1 MPYHICM
8 RETPRKK
15 IVIDDV
21 AKRANVS
28 TATVSRVINGFEG
41 VSPEVAERVNSA
53 IEELGYIRPVKNR
66 ESVNRNVGIVVPHI
80 QNPYSCNLINE
91 IQDTLENFGYSVVI
105 MDSKN
110 EPNKSLKC
118 VDTLVKTGV
127 SGLIYIPTHSESPQ
141 EESLLTMD
149 LPMVFL
155 GRKIGEGRSCFVGSE
170 TFNGAYNGANYLFS
184 LGHKD
189 ILYITGNTE
198 SILSDTGPSTDKE
211 GFSGFLKAHKEK
223 GIDFNYDNLV
233 SGDYSISRTT
243 DVVNSLLDNRNFTAI
258 FTSGDVMA
266 YGAYKAVI
274 NRGLTIPDDISIL
287 GFDDLPMSSVLD
299 LTTISQNAFGIGQ
312 NAALLLHDLIEKRKQ
327 SPQEIILPTNLCIR
341 STCGICK

>member
-1 MPYHICM
+1 M
-8 RETPRKK
+8 REAPRKK

-21 AKRANVS
+21 AKMANVS

-41 VSPEVAERVNSA
+41 VSVEVSDRVNNA
-53 IEELGYIRPVKNR
+53 IEELGYIRPVKSK
-66 ESVNRNVGIVVPHI
+66 EKQVVNRYVGIVVPHI

-91 IQDTLENFGYSVVI
+91 IQNTLENFGYSVAI

-110 EPNKSLKC
+110 EPDKSLRC
-118 VDTLVKTGV
+118 VETLVKTGV

-141 EESLLTMD
+141 EEKLLSID
-149 LPMVFL
+149 IPMVFL
-155 GRKIGEGRSCFVGSE
+155 GRKVGLAPSCFVGSE

-184 LGHKD
+184 LGHQD
-189 ILYITGNTE
+189 ILYITGSTE
-198 SILSDTGPSTDKE
+198 NIYSNSGPTTDKE
-211 GFSGFLKAHKEK
+211 GFNGFLRAHEEK
-223 GIDFNYDNLV
+223 GIKFNYNNLI
-233 SGDYSISRTT
+233 SGDYSISQTSE
-243 DVVNSLLDNRNFTAI
+243 VVASLLDNRKFSAI

-274 NRGLTIPDDISIL
+274 NHGLSVPEDISIL

-312 NAALLLHDLIEKRKQ
+312 NAGLLLHDLIENRK
-327 SPQEIILPTNLCIR
+327 SKPQEIILPTNLCVR
-341 STCGICK
+341 STCGICKK